1 MCNLLFFTLE
11 KTHFSCFSF
20 YKTIQL
26 ALSPPLSLATR
37 NSPYFR
43 SLSLMQLLIICGLQ
57 QLLLA
62 LKNLAVLKVQSNLS
76 YTDAERTERSFR
88 IREVS
93 AYKRGHYDDVTFM
106 TPVTVLSVQYLKP
119 GPPSSLSGIL
129 SY

>member
-43 SLSLMQLLIICGLQ
+43 SLSLIKLLIICGLQ

-62 LKNLAVLKVQSNLS
+62 LKNLVVFKVQSNLS
-76 YTDAERTERSFR
+76 YTDAEGTERSFR

-93 AYKRGHYDDVTFM
+93 ACKRGHYDDASFM
-106 TPVTVLSVQYLKP
+106 TPVTVISVQYLKP
-119 GPPSSLSGIL
+119 GPPSSLSGI
-129 SY
+129 